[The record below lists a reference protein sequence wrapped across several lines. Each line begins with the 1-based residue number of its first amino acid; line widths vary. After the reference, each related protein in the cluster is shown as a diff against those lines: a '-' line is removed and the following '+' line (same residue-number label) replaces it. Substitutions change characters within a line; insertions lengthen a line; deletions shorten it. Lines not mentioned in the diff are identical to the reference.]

1 MPRSAALFVPALMG
15 VAACVL
21 TAVAAE
27 KRELLSSHNT
37 VARFDG
43 LSQHTC
49 RGLTSL
55 CPDRCGESGPLA
67 SFTIIRYRDY
77 KKPGEYGDP
86 KQTTFQFL
94 VEDNMKRPKVPA
106 SLRDKVMALKPGDVV
121 ELDWIHEYV
130 TNDGGSYPER
140 PVVRLEKSNE
150 PAGQLPPPK
159 KPAPGKGRAGPAA
172 RATAL

>member
-1 MPRSAALFVPALMG
+1 MHRSAALLVPVLVG
-15 VAACVL
+15 VAACAL
-21 TAVAAE
+21 AAGVPE

-43 LSQHTC
+43 LSKHTC

-55 CPDRCGESGPLA
+55 CPDRCGESGSLA

-94 VEDNMKRPKVPA
+94 VEDNMKHAKVPA
-106 SLRDKVMALKPGDVV
+106 ELRDKVMALKPGDVV

-140 PVVRLEKSNE
+140 PVVRLEKSKE
-150 PAGQLPPPK
+150 AAGDLPPPK
-159 KPAPGKGRAGPAA
+159 NPAPGKGRVAPAV
-172 RATAL
+172 RAVPL